1 MESLLNALKAVAE
14 PSRLRIL
21 ALCQDAEL
29 TVSELVKI
37 LGQSQPRVSRHLK
50 LLVEAGVLERF
61 QEGSWVFHRATRDGV
76 GAQLGDAVANLIPA
90 RDHHMIRD
98 RERLAEVTRLRAKA
112 AAAYFRDNA
121 QAWDR
126 LRALH
131 IDEAE
136 VERTIL
142 EMLPK
147 QKIDDLLDIGTG
159 TGRVLEL
166 LAQRVTRGLGID
178 ASHEMLN
185 VARAK
190 LERSDA
196 DHCRVRQTD
205 MYQMPF
211 PAAAFD
217 AAVIHQVLHFVD
229 DPAGVVGEAAR
240 VLQPGGHLLVVDFTP
255 HGEESLRQDH
265 AHRRLGFDDQE
276 VAGWFS
282 DAGLTMRETRHLA
295 GEPLTVGVWL
305 AEKRRGQRGLP
316 IARAAAHPPSH

>member
-1 MESLLNALKAVAE
+1 METLLNALKAVAE
-14 PSRLRIL
+14 PTRLRIL
-21 ALCQDAEL
+21 ALCRNAEL

-50 LLVEAGVLERF
+50 LLVKAGVLERF

-76 GAQLGDAVANLIPA
+76 GAQLGDAVASLIPA
-90 RDHHMIRD
+90 HDHDLRRDGERLGEVIRD
-98 RERLAEVTRLRAKA
+98 RAAA

-121 QAWDR
+121 KAWDR

-142 EMLPK
+142 EMLPQ

-159 TGRVLEL
+159 TGRVLQL
-166 LAQRVTRGLGID
+166 LAPRVARGLGID

-185 VARAK
+185 VARAN
-190 LERSDA
+190 LESSDV

-217 AAVIHQVLHFVD
+217 AAVIHQVLHFAD
-229 DPAGVVGEAAR
+229 DPAAAVAEAAR

-255 HGEESLRQDH
+255 HGEESLRLEH
-265 AHRRLGFDDQE
+265 AHRRLGFEDQE
-276 VAGWFS
+276 VAEWFS
-282 DAGLTMRETRHLA
+282 DAGLAIRETRHLA

-305 AEKRRGQRGLP
+305 AEKRRSRRGRP
-316 IARAAAHPPSH
+316 IVRAAAHPPSH

>member
-1 MESLLNALKAVAE
+1 MENLLTALKAVAE
-14 PSRLRIL
+14 PTRLRIL
-21 ALCQDAEL
+21 ALCQEAEL

-61 QEGSWVFHRATRDGV
+61 QEGSWVFHRATRDGI
-76 GAQLGDAVANLIPA
+76 GAQLGDAVATLIPA
-90 RDHHMIRD
+90 RDQSLVRD
-98 RERLAEVTRLRAKA
+98 RARLGDVTRSRAEA

-121 QAWDR
+121 EAWDR
-126 LRALH
+126 LRSLH

-166 LAQRVTRGLGID
+166 LAPRTARGLGVD

-185 VARAK
+185 VARAN
-190 LERSDA
+190 LENA
-196 DHCRVRQTD
+196 ATDHCRVRQTD

-217 AAVIHQVLHFVD
+217 TAVIHQVLHFAD

-240 VLQPGGHLLVVDFTP
+240 VLQPGGYLLIVDFLP
-255 HGEESLRQDH
+255 HQEESLRQDH
-265 AHRRLGFDDQE
+265 AHRRLGFEDQE

-282 DAGLTMRETRHLA
+282 DAGLTIRETRHLP

-305 AEKRRGQRGLP
+305 AEKRSGRRGHP
-316 IARAAAHPPSH
+316 IARAAMHPPSH

>member
-1 MESLLNALKAVAE
+1 MKSLLIALKGVSE
-14 PSRLRIL
+14 PTRLRIL
-21 ALCQDAEL
+21 TLCQDAEL

-61 QEGSWVFHRATRDGV
+61 KEGSWVFHRATRDGV
-76 GAQLGDAVANLIPA
+76 GAQLGDAVANLITI

-98 RERLAEVTRLRAKA
+98 RQRMGTVTQLRAEA

-121 QAWDR
+121 KTWDR
-126 LRALH
+126 LRTLH

-142 EMLPK
+142 EMLPGE
-147 QKIDDLLDIGTG
+147 KIGDLLDIGTG

-166 LAQRVTRGLGID
+166 LAARVARGLGID
-178 ASHEMLN
+178 TSHEMLN
-185 VARAK
+185 VARTN

-196 DHCRVRQTD
+196 DHCRVRQAN

-211 PAAAFD
+211 PTASFD
-217 AAVIHQVLHFVD
+217 AAVIHQVLHFAD
-229 DPAGVVGEAAR
+229 DPASVVGEAAR
-240 VLQPGGHLLVVDFTP
+240 VLQPGGYLLVVDFTP
-255 HGEESLRQDH
+255 HCEESLRQEH
-265 AHRRLGFDDQE
+265 SHRCLGFNSLE
-276 VAGWFS
+276 VSGWFS
-282 DAGLTMRETRHLA
+282 DARLTMRETRHLA
-295 GEPLTVGVWL
+295 GDPLTVGLWL
-305 AEKRRGQRGLP
+305 AQKRRGSRGQP